1 MRREDLR
8 GTWAMQREAEWPS
21 TQRDELVRQALAYG
35 LESADSIR
43 DRNISLFERGR
54 HGYSGGCRFMGVP
67 FLEDMHMLGGQD
79 VAIIGVPLDCGTTF
93 RSGTRWGPQA
103 IRRIS
108 LLGTG
113 YNPSLGVDL
122 VESLNMV
129 DVGDVNVIPA
139 NIEKS
144 FDQIAKAVSYVH
156 ERAVF
161 PVILGGD
168 GGGGG
173 LTALR
178 CSRGNLSARFPAD
191 HGRTRDTCFE

>member
-8 GTWAMQREAEWPS
+8 GTWAMEHEAQLSS
-21 TQRDELVRQALAYG
+21 TRRDELARQALAHG
-35 LESADSIR
+35 LESAGSIR
-43 DRNISLFERGR
+43 DRSIPLFDRSG
-54 HGYSGGCRFMGVP
+54 HDYSAGCRFMGVP
-67 FLEDMHMLGGQD
+67 FLEDMHTLGGQD
-79 VAIIGVPLDCGTTF
+79 VAIVGVPLDCGTTF

-108 LLGTG
+108 VLGTG

-129 DVGDVNVIPA
+129 DAGDVNVIPA

-161 PVILGGD
+161 PV
-168 GGGGG
+168 
-173 LTALR
+173 TLR
-178 CSRGNLSARFPAD
+178 KGESPAAS
-191 HGRTRDTCFE
+191 DTPT

>member
-1 MRREDLR
+1 MMRREDLR

-21 TQRDELVRQALAYG
+21 IRRDELDQQALAYG

-43 DRNISLFERGR
+43 DRSISLFNRGR
-54 HGYSGGCRFMGVP
+54 HGYSAGCRFMGVP
-67 FLEDMHMLGGQD
+67 FLEDMHTLGGQD
-79 VAIIGVPLDCGTTF
+79 VAVVGVPLDCGTTF

-108 LLGTG
+108 LLGNG

-129 DVGDVNVIPA
+129 DAGDVNVIPA

-144 FDQIAKAVSYVH
+144 FDQIANYH
-156 ERAVF
+156 
-161 PVILGGD
+161 
-168 GGGGG
+168 
-173 LTALR
+173 
-178 CSRGNLSARFPAD
+178 FPASFLKYSLEAFRKEARYGTT
-191 HGRTRDTCFE
+191 HGSSRTLPSSNGLPGYPL